1 LAEITKQEHMH
12 AMLFNSCNSCKKI
25 GVINYLNMKWKTL
38 SSKYISRHKYFTARV
53 DKCEAGD
60 GKIIDEYFVV
70 ELPKTA
76 CALAITEDGK
86 ALMVKQYRHPVEEV
100 LLELPGGFI
109 DENELP
115 EVAMARELMEETGY
129 EFSSVEQV
137 GIIAANPGVLN
148 NYTVLFLARGGKKTG
163 IQQLDHN
170 EDIEVVTIPMDQLKT
185 LFLENKIVQSL
196 HVNCIFYAL
205 RKMGEI

>member
-1 LAEITKQEHMH
+1 
-12 AMLFNSCNSCKKI
+12 
-25 GVINYLNMKWKTL
+25 MKWKTL
-38 SSKYISRHKYFTARV
+38 SSEYITKHKYFTARK
-53 DKCEAGD
+53 DKCVTPE
-60 GKIIDEYFVV
+60 GKIIPEYFVV

-86 ALMVKQYRHPVEEV
+86 ALMIKQYRHPVEET

-115 EVAMARELMEETGY
+115 EIAVARELMEETGY

-137 GIIAANPGVLN
+137 GVAAANPGVLN
-148 NYTVLFLARGGKKTG
+148 NYTCLFLAQGGKKTG
-163 IQQLDHN
+163 VQKLDPN
-170 EDIEVVTIPMDQLKT
+170 EDIEVVTIPFDELKK

-196 HVNCIFYAL
+196 HANCIFYAL

>member
-1 LAEITKQEHMH
+1 
-12 AMLFNSCNSCKKI
+12 
-25 GVINYLNMKWKTL
+25 MKWKIL

-53 DKCEAGD
+53 DKCLAPG

-86 ALMVKQYRHPVEEV
+86 ALMVKQYRHPVAEV

-129 EFSSVEQV
+129 EFSSMKQV

-148 NYTVLFLARGGKKTG
+148 NFTCLFLAQGGRKTG
-163 IQQLDHN
+163 EQHLDPN
-170 EDIEVVTIPMDQLKT
+170 EEIEIVTLPLEELKK
-185 LFLENKIVQSL
+185 LFLENKIVQAL
-196 HVNCIFYAL
+196 HASCIFYAL
-205 RKMGEI
+205 REMGEM

>member
-1 LAEITKQEHMH
+1 
-12 AMLFNSCNSCKKI
+12 
-25 GVINYLNMKWKTL
+25 MKWKTL
-38 SSKYISRHKYFTARV
+38 SSAYITKHKYFTARK
-53 DKCEAGD
+53 DKCVTPE
-60 GKIIDEYFVV
+60 GKVIPEYFVV

-76 CALAITEDGK
+76 CALAITEDGE
-86 ALMVKQYRHPVEEV
+86 ALMINQYRHPVEEV

-115 EVAMARELMEETGY
+115 EIAIARELMEETGY

-137 GIIAANPGVLN
+137 GIAAANPGVLN
-148 NYTVLFLARGGKKTG
+148 NYTCFFLAQGGKKTG
-163 IQQLDHN
+163 VQNLDAN
-170 EDIEVVTIPMDQLKT
+170 EDIEVVTIPFDELKK

-196 HVNCIFYAL
+196 HANCIFYAL

>member
-1 LAEITKQEHMH
+1 
-12 AMLFNSCNSCKKI
+12 
-25 GVINYLNMKWKTL
+25 MKWKIL
-38 SSKYISRHKYFTARV
+38 SSEYISRHKYFTARK
-53 DKCEAGD
+53 DKCQTGE

-76 CALAITEDGK
+76 CALALTEDGNVV
-86 ALMVKQYRHPVEEV
+86 MVKQYRHPVQDV

-109 DENELP
+109 DENESP
-115 EVAMARELMEETGY
+115 ELAMARELMEETGY

-148 NYTVLFLARGGKKTG
+148 NFTCLFLAKGGRKTG
-163 IQQLDHN
+163 TQQLDPN
-170 EDIEVVTIPMDQLKT
+170 EEIEIVTISIAELKK

-196 HVNCIFYAL
+196 HANCIFYAL
-205 RKMGEI
+205 RRIGEL